1 MGTVWIVVIDI
12 IIAIVAIF
20 AIQGIFLLINFFKF
34 ELPFTNEMI
43 SKGIIQQSTKAQLLT
58 VELVSCL
65 LTFIIGNGLC
75 LVGAYFTRPSGFIVY
90 GVVALIVLLFF
101 RLIVLLFFRPT
112 KDRYIMSDYNI
123 KRYVN
128 RHSACMDMDK
138 FKETM
143 L

>member
-101 RLIVLLFFRPT
+101 RPT

-128 RHSACMDMDK
+128 RHSVCMDMDK

>member
-1 MGTVWIVVIDI
+1 MGTVWIVVINI
-12 IIAIVAIF
+12 IIAIVSIF

-43 SKGIIQQSTKAQLLT
+43 SKGIIQQSAKAQLLT

-90 GVVALIVLLFF
+90 GAVV
-101 RLIVLLFFRPT
+101 LIVLLFFRPT
-112 KDRYIMSDYNI
+112 KDRYTTSDYNV

-128 RHSACMDMDK
+128 RHSVCMDMDK
-138 FKETM
+138 FNETM
-143 L
+143 